1 MSYKVPVGLSNKHVH
16 ISEKHLEILF
26 GEGYELTPF
35 KALKQPGQYAAEEKI
50 DVVSPK
56 GSFRGVRILGPLRN
70 ETQVELS
77 ITDARTLG
85 VTLPV
90 RESGKLN
97 GTPGLKLIGPEGE
110 VDLDHGAIVAFRHVH
125 LSPSQAKEAGVVDK
139 QIVSI
144 RTDGERGLV
153 FDNVMVRTGEGHE
166 AEAHFDT
173 DEGNAAGLCNG
184 DLVEILI

>member
-1 MSYKVPVGLSNKHVH
+1 L
-16 ISEKHLEILF
+16 
-26 GEGYELTPF
+26 
-35 KALKQPGQYAAEEKI
+35 
-50 DVVSPK
+50 D
-56 GSFRGVRILGPLRN
+56 
-70 ETQVELS
+70 
-77 ITDARTLG
+77 
-85 VTLPV
+85 
-90 RESGKLN
+90 
-97 GTPGLKLIGPEGE
+97 GTPGLKLIGPVGE

-166 AEAHFDT
+166 AEVHFDT